1 MFAQY
6 LIGRGIRFVIFLKF
20 RSYVLLPG
28 LNAAIRAIVLSA
40 INRGWEVYG
49 SIFCYRGVLENDYL
63 IHLDRD
69 AVRGITHIG
78 GTILGTTNKGD
89 PFNYPVKTQN
99 GVTLEDLSGQVV
111 EKFHRF
117 GFDALII
124 IGDDG
129 SLRIAQRFVDLGL
142 PIIAVLKTI
151 DNDLSNTDITFGF
164 DTAVTTA
171 TEALDKFHSTAK
183 AYERVMVVGVMGRY
197 AGWIPLTAIP
207 SPRPAIWVF
216 LSAIEKDIS

>member
-1 MFAQY
+1 M
-6 LIGRGIRFVIFLKF
+6 
-20 RSYVLLPG
+20 
-28 LNAAIRAIVLSA
+28 
-40 INRGWEVYG
+40 
-49 SIFCYRGVLENDYL
+49 LENDYL

-171 TEALDKFHSTAK
+171 TEVLDKLHSTAK

-197 AGWIPLTAIP
+197 AEWIPLTAIP